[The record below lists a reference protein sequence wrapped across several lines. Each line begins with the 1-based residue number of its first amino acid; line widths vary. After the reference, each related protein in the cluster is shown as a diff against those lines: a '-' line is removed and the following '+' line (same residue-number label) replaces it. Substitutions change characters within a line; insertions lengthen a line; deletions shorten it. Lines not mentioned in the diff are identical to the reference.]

1 MILVEGSFRLP
12 PERLAEAEAPIALVV
27 AASRAEAGCIEYA
40 YGADASDPGLFIVL
54 EKWDSRAALDAHF
67 ASAHMKRWQE
77 TRAALGF
84 HARAIRVHETGG
96 GETI

>member
-12 PERLAEAEAPIALVV
+12 PERLAEANAAIAPVV

-40 YGADASDPGLFIVL
+40 YGVDAIDPGRFIVL

-77 TRAALGF
+77 TRTALGF
-84 HARAIRVHETGG
+84 HARAIRIHDTDG
-96 GETI
+96 GEAL